1 MPRILSNLSLIAVL
15 AMGTSLSAQEASTEA
30 EAAPAT
36 EAQAAEPQAAEPQ
49 ATDAQATDAQQAEAP
64 AESAPPAPESD
75 AAGAAA
81 DGLDRGREA
90 KEEPS
95 YIKATYDDWQMKCFR
110 TGTEEDL
117 CQMYQLLTEDAGNP
131 VAEFSLYRLPKGA
144 PVVAGATIAVPLGT
158 LLSEEIKISIDGG
171 KAKSYA
177 YSFCSMGGCFA
188 RIGLAQADVDAL
200 KRGVKAT
207 LEIVPAQAPDQ
218 KVRIDVSLKGF
229 TAAFDNAS
237 VLQQ

>member
-1 MPRILSNLSLIAVL
+1 MMPRILSNLSLIAIL
-15 AMGTSLSAQEASTEA
+15 AMGTSLSAQEATTEA
-30 EAAPAT
+30 EAAPAA
-36 EAQAAEPQAAEPQ
+36 EAQAAEAP
-49 ATDAQATDAQQAEAP
+49 ATDAQAAETPAEAP
-64 AESAPPAPESD
+64 AE
-75 AAGAAA
+75 GAAA
-81 DGLDRGREA
+81 AAEGLDQGREVQ
-90 KEEPS
+90 EDPS
-95 YIKATYDDWQMKCFR
+95 YIKATYGDWQMKCFR

-117 CQMYQLLTEDAGNP
+117 CQMYQLLTEEAGNP

-158 LLSEEIKISIDGG
+158 LLNEEIKIAIDGG

-177 YSFCSMGGCFA
+177 YSFCTMGGCFA

-207 LEIVPAQAPDQ
+207 LAIVPAQAPDQ
-218 KVRIDVSLKGF
+218 TVNISVSLKGF

>member
-1 MPRILSNLSLIAVL
+1 MPRILSNLSLIAIL
-15 AMGTSLSAQEASTEA
+15 AMGTSLSAQEATTEA
-30 EAAPAT
+30 EAAPAA
-36 EAQAAEPQAAEPQ
+36 EAQAVETPTEAVEGA
-49 ATDAQATDAQQAEAP
+49 AP
-64 AESAPPAPESD
+64 AD
-75 AAGAAA
+75 AATAAQ
-81 DGLDRGREA
+81 GLDQGREVD
-90 KEEPS
+90 EDPS
-95 YIKATYDDWQMKCFR
+95 YIKATYGDWQMKCFR

-117 CQMYQLLTEDAGNP
+117 CQMYQLLTEEAGNP
-131 VAEFSLYRLPKGA
+131 VAEFSLYRLPKSA

-158 LLSEEIKISIDGG
+158 LLNEEIKIAIDGG

-177 YSFCSMGGCFA
+177 YSFCTMGGCFA

-218 KVRIDVSLKGF
+218 KVKISVSLNGF

>member
-1 MPRILSNLSLIAVL
+1 MPRILSNLSLIAIL
-15 AMGTSLSAQEASTEA
+15 AMGTSLSAQEATTEA
-30 EAAPAT
+30 EAAQAVETPT
-36 EAQAAEPQAAEPQ
+36 EAVEGA
-49 ATDAQATDAQQAEAP
+49 AP
-64 AESAPPAPESD
+64 AD
-75 AAGAAA
+75 AATATQ
-81 DGLDRGREA
+81 GLDQGREVD
-90 KEEPS
+90 EDPS
-95 YIKATYDDWQMKCFR
+95 YIKATYGDWQMKCFR

-117 CQMYQLLTEDAGNP
+117 CQMYQLLTEEAGNP
-131 VAEFSLYRLPKGA
+131 VAEFSLYRLPKSA

-158 LLSEEIKISIDGG
+158 LLNEEIKIAIDGG

-177 YSFCSMGGCFA
+177 YSFCTMGGCFA

-200 KRGVKAT
+200 KRGVMAT

-218 KVRIDVSLKGF
+218 KVKISVSLNGF

>member
-15 AMGTSLSAQEASTEA
+15 AMGTSLGAQEAT
-30 EAAPAT
+30 T
-36 EAQAAEPQAAEPQ
+36 AAE
-49 ATDAQATDAQQAEAP
+49 
-64 AESAPPAPESD
+64 PPAPE
-75 AAGAAA
+75 AAA
-81 DGLDRGREA
+81 PEAAAPETATPEAPAAVVEGLDTGREVVDDQA
-90 KEEPS
+90 PQEAPS
-95 YIKATYDDWQMKCFR
+95 YIKATYGDWQMKCFR
-110 TGTEEDL
+110 ADGQDDL
-117 CQMYQLLTEDAGNP
+117 CQMYQLLTESAGNP

-144 PVVAGATIAVPLGT
+144 PVAAGATVAVPLGT
-158 LLSEEIKISIDGG
+158 LLTDEVKIAIDGG

-188 RIGLAQADVDAL
+188 RIGLSQADVDAY

-207 LEIVPAQAPDQ
+207 VEIVPAQAPDQ
-218 KVRIDVSLKGF
+218 KVKIDVSLKGF

>member
-1 MPRILSNLSLIAVL
+1 MPRILSNLSLIAIL
-15 AMGTSLSAQEASTEA
+15 AIGTSLSAQEATTEA
-30 EAAPAT
+30 EAAPAA
-36 EAQAAEPQAAEPQ
+36 EAQAVEIP
-49 ATDAQATDAQQAEAP
+49 TEAP
-64 AESAPPAPESD
+64 AAEGAAPAD
-75 AAGAAA
+75 AATAAQ
-81 DGLDRGREA
+81 GLDQGREV
-90 KEEPS
+90 EEDQS
-95 YIKATYDDWQMKCFR
+95 YIKATYGDWQMKCFR

-117 CQMYQLLTEDAGNP
+117 CQMYQLLTEAAGNP
-131 VAEFSLYRLPKGA
+131 VAKFSLYRLPKSA

-158 LLSEEIKISIDGG
+158 LLNEEIKIAIDGG

-177 YSFCSMGGCFA
+177 YSFCTMEGCFA

-218 KVRIDVSLKGF
+218 KVKISVSLNGF

>member
-1 MPRILSNLSLIAVL
+1 MPRILSNLSLIAIL
-15 AMGTSLSAQEASTEA
+15 AMGTSLSAQEATTEA
-30 EAAPAT
+30 EAAQAVETPT
-36 EAQAAEPQAAEPQ
+36 EAVEGA
-49 ATDAQATDAQQAEAP
+49 AP
-64 AESAPPAPESD
+64 AD
-75 AAGAAA
+75 AATAAQ
-81 DGLDRGREA
+81 GLDQGREVD
-90 KEEPS
+90 EDPS
-95 YIKATYDDWQMKCFR
+95 YIKATYGDWQMKCFR

-117 CQMYQLLTEDAGNP
+117 CQMYQLLTEEAGNP
-131 VAEFSLYRLPKGA
+131 VAEFSLYRLPKSA

-158 LLSEEIKISIDGG
+158 LLNEEIKIAIDGG

-177 YSFCSMGGCFA
+177 YSFCTMGGCFA

-200 KRGVKAT
+200 KRGVMAT

-218 KVRIDVSLKGF
+218 KVKISVSLNGF

>member
-1 MPRILSNLSLIAVL
+1 MPRILSNLSLIAIL
-15 AMGTSLSAQEASTEA
+15 AMGTSLSAQEATTEA
-30 EAAPAT
+30 EAAPAA
-36 EAQAAEPQAAEPQ
+36 EAQAVETPTGAPAAEG
-49 ATDAQATDAQQAEAP
+49 AAP
-64 AESAPPAPESD
+64 AD
-75 AAGAAA
+75 AATAAE
-81 DGLDRGREA
+81 GLDQGREVD
-90 KEEPS
+90 EDPS
-95 YIKATYDDWQMKCFR
+95 YIKATYGDWQMKCFR

-117 CQMYQLLTEDAGNP
+117 CQMYQLLTEAAGNP
-131 VAEFSLYRLPKGA
+131 VAKFSLYRLPKSA

-158 LLSEEIKISIDGG
+158 LLNEEIKIAIDGG

-177 YSFCSMGGCFA
+177 YSFCTMEGCFA

-218 KVRIDVSLKGF
+218 KVKISVSLNGF

-237 VLQQ
+237 VLEQ

>member
-1 MPRILSNLSLIAVL
+1 MPRFFSNLSLIAVL
-15 AMGTSLSAQEASTEA
+15 AMGTSLSAQEATTEA
-30 EAAPAT
+30 ETAPA
-36 EAQAAEPQAAEPQ
+36 A
-49 ATDAQATDAQQAEAP
+49 DAQATDAQTPAEAP
-64 AESAPPAPESD
+64 ADSAAPAPEGD
-75 AAGAAA
+75 AATAA
-81 DGLDRGREA
+81 DGLDLGREVQ
-90 KEEPS
+90 EDPS
-95 YIKATYDDWQMKCFR
+95 YIKAVYDDWQMKCFR

-117 CQMYQLLTEDAGNP
+117 CQMYQLLTEQAGNP

-144 PVVAGATIAVPLGT
+144 PVAAGATVAVPLGT

-177 YSFCSMGGCFA
+177 YSFCSMAGCFA

-218 KVRIDVSLKGF
+218 KVKIDVSLKGF